1 MRSTDEFVPLD
12 HFYRILQLWWGIV
25 LLTVIGAGIGYLLH
39 LSKPSLYEAKAT
51 FMASIDYNKIDF
63 EQFTPSPYELTQYD
77 EDISL
82 AMVDVSLRRVLPQV
96 VTFAQ
101 QNGLDVDIEGL
112 LDHTVIER
120 QHAFWIVRVRDPN
133 PERAQKITNYWAN
146 LAYADL
152 RAQEKAGQLPVYI
165 FFDLIQLAELPKT
178 PTYLQ
183 INQFVFAGAVIGL
196 IAGVILVNLPF
207 LKIGKDR

>member
-1 MRSTDEFVPLD
+1 MLSNDEFIPLD
-12 HFYRILQLWWGIV
+12 HFYRIVRFWWVVV
-25 LLTVIGAGIGYLLH
+25 LLTVIGGGIGYIVH
-39 LSKPSLYEAKAT
+39 LSKSPLYEAKAT

-96 VTFAQ
+96 VMFAQ
-101 QNGLDVDIEGL
+101 QNGLEVDISGL
-112 LDHTVIER
+112 LNRSIIER
-120 QHAFWIVRVRDPN
+120 LHAFWTVRVRDPN
-133 PERAQKITNYWAN
+133 PERAQKIVNYWAE

-183 INQFVFAGAVIGL
+183 TNQLVFAGAVIGL
-196 IAGVILVNLPF
+196 IAGIILLNLPF
-207 LKIGKDR
+207 LKTGKDR